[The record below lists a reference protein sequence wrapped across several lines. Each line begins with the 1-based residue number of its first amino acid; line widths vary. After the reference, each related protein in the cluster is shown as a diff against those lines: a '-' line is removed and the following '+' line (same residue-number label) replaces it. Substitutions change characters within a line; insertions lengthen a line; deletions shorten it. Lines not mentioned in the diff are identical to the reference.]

1 MATAAAAGEHTVEQQ
16 LAAVREKTS
25 QCEDQL
31 DRAQDREMLLVLH
44 QRLVKLQEKELLL
57 MQRQQ
62 PGKPSTCCR
71 LTVGPACTLCLPI
84 TVFPQVNLKGRLIC

>member
-1 MATAAAAGEHTVEQQ
+1 MATAAAGEHTVEQQ
-16 LAAVREKTS
+16 LAAVREKIS
-25 QCEDQL
+25 QSEDQL
-31 DRAQDREMLLVLH
+31 DLVQDREMLMLLH

-62 PGKPSTCCR
+62 SGNHQLACV
-71 LTVGPACTLCLPI
+71 TVGPACTLCSPI